1 MHGEKNLLNPGSR
14 PWGGIVR
21 PVIEPDLHRLDR
33 RYRPALMAFFMR
45 RAASHSDAE
54 DMTQELFAK
63 LATAQS
69 GPTGAGGVDNADA
82 YIFQMAANLLR
93 DRGRRERVRA
103 NYRASVHAGAGDLE
117 PLDPARVLL
126 GRESL
131 GEVSD
136 ALRELPDRTRA
147 IFLLFRLEGMKQ
159 SELAALYGV
168 SVSAVQKHI
177 LKAMTHLT
185 RRVRAGE

>member
-1 MHGEKNLLNPGSR
+1 
-14 PWGGIVR
+14 
-21 PVIEPDLHRLDR
+21 
-33 RYRPALMAFFMR
+33 MAFFMR

-63 LATAQS
+63 LATAQ
-69 GPTGAGGVDNADA
+69 TGTMDNADA

-93 DRGRRERVRA
+93 DRGRREKVRA
-103 NYRASVHAGAGDLE
+103 HYRASVQAGGGDLE
-117 PLDPARVLL
+117 PLDPSRVLL

-159 SELAALYGV
+159 SDLADLYGI

-177 LKAMTHLT
+177 FKAMTHLT
-185 RRVRAGE
+185 KRLRAGQ

>member
-1 MHGEKNLLNPGSR
+1 MR
-14 PWGGIVR
+14 PA
-21 PVIEPDLHRLDR
+21 IEPDLIGLNR

-63 LATAQS
+63 LAVAE
-69 GPTGAGGVDNADA
+69 TGVMDNADA

-93 DRGRRERVRA
+93 DRGRREKVRA
-103 NYRASVHAGAGDLE
+103 NYRASIHAGSIDLE

-136 ALRELPDRTRA
+136 ALRELPERTRA

-177 LKAMTHLT
+177 FKAMTHLT
-185 RRVRAGE
+185 KRVRAGQ

>member
-1 MHGEKNLLNPGSR
+1 LGET
-14 PWGGIVR
+14 VR
-21 PVIEPDLHRLDR
+21 PAIEPDLNGLNR

-63 LATAQS
+63 LA
-69 GPTGAGGVDNADA
+69 GPQAGAMDNADA

-93 DRGRRERVRA
+93 DRGRREKVRA
-103 NYRASVHAGAGDLE
+103 SYRASVDAGSADLE

-136 ALRELPDRTRA
+136 ALRELPERTRA

-159 SELAALYGV
+159 SELATLYGI
-168 SVSAVQKHI
+168 SISAVQKHI
-177 LKAMTHLT
+177 FKAMTHLT
-185 RRVRAGE
+185 RRMRAGE

>member
-1 MHGEKNLLNPGSR
+1 
-14 PWGGIVR
+14 
-21 PVIEPDLHRLDR
+21 
-33 RYRPALMAFFMR
+33 MAFFMR

-63 LATAQS
+63 LAAAQVS
-69 GPTGAGGVDNADA
+69 PMDNADA

-93 DRGRRERVRA
+93 DRSRRERVRT
-103 NYRASVHAGAGDLE
+103 NYRASVHAGIGIGIGSGDLE
-117 PLDPARVLL
+117 SLDPARVLL

-159 SELAALYGV
+159 SELATLYGV

-177 LKAMTHLT
+177 FKAMTHLT

>member
-1 MHGEKNLLNPGSR
+1 
-14 PWGGIVR
+14 VR
-21 PVIEPDLHRLDR
+21 PATEPDLSRLDR

-63 LATAQS
+63 LATAAS
-69 GPTGAGGVDNADA
+69 PMDNADA

-93 DRGRRERVRA
+93 DRGRREKVRA
-103 NYRASVHAGAGDLE
+103 NYRASVHAGIGAEAGDLE

-136 ALRELPDRTRA
+136 ALRELPERTRA

>member
-1 MHGEKNLLNPGSR
+1 MRAKSEQDLGS
-14 PWGGIVR
+14 
-21 PVIEPDLHRLDR
+21 LDR

-63 LATAQS
+63 LALSEGERTM
-69 GPTGAGGVDNADA
+69 DNADA

-93 DRGRRERVRA
+93 DRARRERVRSSYSA
-103 NYRASVHAGAGDLE
+103 AVRAEPLDLE
-117 PLDPARVLL
+117 PLDPARVLM
-126 GRESL
+126 GRERL

-136 ALRELPDRTRA
+136 ALRELPERTRA

-159 SELAALYGV
+159 AELAELYGMTT
-168 SVSAVQKHI
+168 SGVQKHI
-177 LKAMTHLT
+177 LKAMGHLT
-185 RRVRAGE
+185 KRTRAGE

>member
-1 MHGEKNLLNPGSR
+1 MR
-14 PWGGIVR
+14 PA
-21 PVIEPDLHRLDR
+21 IEPDLNGLNR

-45 RAASHSDAE
+45 RAANHSDAE

-63 LATAQS
+63 LATAQAS
-69 GPTGAGGVDNADA
+69 VMDNADA

-93 DRGRRERVRA
+93 DRGRREKVRA
-103 NYRASVHAGAGDLE
+103 NYRASVDTGLADLE

-136 ALRELPDRTRA
+136 ALRELPERTRA

-159 SELAALYGV
+159 SELATLYGI
-168 SVSAVQKHI
+168 SISAVQKHI
-177 LKAMTHLT
+177 FKAMTHLT
-185 RRVRAGE
+185 KRVRASQ

>member
-1 MHGEKNLLNPGSR
+1 
-14 PWGGIVR
+14 
-21 PVIEPDLHRLDR
+21 
-33 RYRPALMAFFMR
+33 MAFFMR
-45 RAASHSDAE
+45 RAANHSDAE

-63 LATAQS
+63 LATS
-69 GPTGAGGVDNADA
+69 STGEMDNADA

-103 NYRASVHAGAGDLE
+103 NYRASVHAGAVDLE

-131 GEVSD
+131 GQVSD
-136 ALRELPDRTRA
+136 ALRELPERTRA

-185 RRVRAGE
+185 KRMRVGE

>member
-1 MHGEKNLLNPGSR
+1 LDST
-14 PWGGIVR
+14 VR
-21 PVIEPDLHRLDR
+21 PATEPDLSRLDR

-63 LATAQS
+63 LATTQAS
-69 GPTGAGGVDNADA
+69 PDNADA

-93 DRGRRERVRA
+93 DRGRREKVRA
-103 NYRASVHAGAGDLE
+103 NYRASVHAGIGAGIGDQE